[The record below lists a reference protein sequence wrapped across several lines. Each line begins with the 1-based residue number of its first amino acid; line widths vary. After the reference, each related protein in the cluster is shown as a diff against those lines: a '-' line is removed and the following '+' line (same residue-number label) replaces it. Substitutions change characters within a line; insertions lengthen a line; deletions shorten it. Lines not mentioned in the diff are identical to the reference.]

1 MPSAPLPG
9 PACSGRVGDDKDQLV
24 EPAVTKLELE
34 PALNG
39 LEVVED
45 RLGFDRST
53 PRGCGHDTVPGAWV
67 TGRRERN
74 LGPKCERAMQDL
86 SESFEEPQVTGIP
99 DRITKRVGPDR
110 DGQADRSGGAE
121 ELVDPD
127 ALETTSLE
135 PAQL

>member
-1 MPSAPLPG
+1 
-9 PACSGRVGDDKDQLV
+9 
-24 EPAVTKLELE
+24 
-34 PALNG
+34 
-39 LEVVED
+39 
-45 RLGFDRST
+45 
-53 PRGCGHDTVPGAWV
+53 
-67 TGRRERN
+67 
-74 LGPKCERAMQDL
+74 MQDL
-86 SESFEEPQVTGIP
+86 SESFEEPQVTGIA